1 MDNEHAVPGVADAG
15 AHGTMLTD
23 AVSNTT
29 LLAHYVRDREAQM
42 PIEMAVYKS
51 CLAAAEIYG
60 LTDRGVLAPGM
71 KAECGCFPRRPVILT
86 TTARRGGGTSVG
98 TPRPVAVLLLI
109 FIFLLPLLSL
119 RQTYWR
125 KIHLGLRPVVD
136 ARRGGGHRLAGLLE
150 GCLVALLCSH
160 LHREALLPRQPGDRG
175 RRRV

>member
-1 MDNEHAVPGVADAG
+1 MFSCVYGGIA
-15 AHGTMLTD
+15 
-23 AVSNTT
+23 
-29 LLAHYVRDREAQM
+29 LAQVW
-42 PIEMAVYKS
+42 
-51 CLAAAEIYG
+51 
-60 LTDRGVLAPGM
+60 VLSAP
-71 KAECGCFPRRPVILT
+71 PRQSYNDGQ
-86 TTARRGGGTSVG
+86 ARGGTSVG